1 MSEETKIRSSSSAHW
16 YTRDGEAMHTY
27 INTKG
32 GESKTTLREARKFDL
47 LPSVT
52 SVLYVLAKPQIAD
65 WKATHYMNAAIEVA
79 WDFLKENALNLN
91 WRVWTK
97 SRFKVYQS
105 KVAVKAKE
113 LAEERMGVPAK
124 LGTTIHNDIEAWL
137 MGMPTTYLKEEALE
151 RLNRILIEILGPDW
165 RDLDTKPELIVVGE
179 DYAGCID
186 LLVIEERPDQTLHAT
201 VIDWKSQDTKK
212 WGCSFWDD
220 YIMQGSAYLEAARS
234 QFGCITGDFYTVVI
248 SRDEPGVADW
258 KKWTQDELWTG
269 WQKFTH
275 AKALWQLEK
284 KFNPA
289 K

>member
-1 MSEETKIRSSSSAHW
+1 MSQETKIRSSSSAHW

-52 SVLYVLAKPQIAD
+52 SCLNMLAKPQIAD

-79 WDFLKENALNLN
+79 WDFLKENALQLN

-97 SRFKVYQS
+97 ARFKHYQ
-105 KVAVKAKE
+105 KQVAVAAKK
-113 LAEERMGVPAK
+113 LAEERMSIPSK
-124 LGTTIHNDIEAWL
+124 LGTRIHQDIEAWL
-137 MGMPTTYLKEEALE
+137 VGMPTTYVKPELLE
-151 RLNRILIEILGPDW
+151 RLNQILIEILGPDW
-165 RDLDTKPELIVVGE
+165 REMDTNPEVIVVSE

-186 LLVIEERPDQTLHAT
+186 LLVLEELPDHFYRAI

-220 YIMQGSAYLEAARS
+220 YAMQGAAYATAAKR
-234 QFGCITGDFYTVVI
+234 QFGAVRSEFFTVVV

-258 KKWTQDELWTG
+258 KKWSDDELELALK
-269 WQKFTH
+269 KFNH

-289 K
+289 E